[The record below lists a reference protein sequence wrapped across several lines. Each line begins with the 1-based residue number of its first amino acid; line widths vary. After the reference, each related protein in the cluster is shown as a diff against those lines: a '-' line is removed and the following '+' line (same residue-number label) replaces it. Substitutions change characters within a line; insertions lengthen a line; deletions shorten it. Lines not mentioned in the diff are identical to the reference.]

1 MFEQGILILDTSKL
15 TGKYFKSFNCWLT
28 IASVIPTDLLYIFIG
43 TQAAFVRANRLLRL
57 GRLFEA
63 KSKIESETTY
73 PNMFRIGTLAF
84 KILLAIHWCT
94 CFYYQ
99 FSNWSGLGSTWFVFS
114 PDPNNNSTLFDYMS
128 CCYWSTMMLLTLV
141 EMPKP
146 SNVAEYLFTITILL
160 VGVMFV
166 AYIVGDVGNAVSKVS
181 AQRSAFQAKLD
192 AIKRYLVHRKIDKIL
207 EADVLKWF
215 EYLKSEDSEGSFAS
229 DDDEVL
235 EILPRSLQIEINS
248 SVHAATLNR
257 VNLFKDCDKG
267 LINQLVLKLKP
278 IVFGPR
284 DYVCRKG
291 DIGRE
296 MYILKRGKLA
306 VVSENGEQTFALLS
320 EGAVFGEISLLNI
333 IGKQKIMV
341 NWVIVLSYLKFK
353 FLLY

>member
-1 MFEQGILILDTSKL
+1 MWIYDLAMFEQGILILDTSKL
-15 TGKYFKSFNCWLT
+15 TGKYLKSFNCWLT

-43 TQAAFVRANRLLRL
+43 THAAFVRANRLLRI

-99 FSNWSGLGSTWFVFS
+99 FSKWSGLGSTWFVFS
-114 PDPNNNSTLFDYMS
+114 PDPINNSTLFDYMS

-146 SNVAEYLFTITILL
+146 SNVVEYLFTITILL

-278 IVFGPR
+278 IVFGPK

-333 IGKQKIMV
+333 IGKQNIMV
-341 NWVIVLSYLKFK
+341 N
-353 FLLY
+353 